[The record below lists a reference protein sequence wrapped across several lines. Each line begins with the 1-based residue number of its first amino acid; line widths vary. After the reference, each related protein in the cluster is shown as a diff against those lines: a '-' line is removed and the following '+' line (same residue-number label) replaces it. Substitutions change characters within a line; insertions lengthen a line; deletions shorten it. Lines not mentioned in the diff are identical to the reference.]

1 VTSPR
6 EHSQWAKRPLG
17 GSLDGMDETTTA
29 ALPPEPRRVVR
40 IQEGRVLGGVCAGLG
55 RYFNLDPI
63 IFRIGAVVLTLAG
76 GAGVLAYLAAW
87 LLIPSEDAPGEPTA
101 GRNRWLVIAGV
112 VVLLFISGP
121 FLLGGGLLLAGLAIP
136 LAFLVAAGVLVW
148 WFVSGEGPA
157 GDAGQ
162 VARRAAL
169 GLGVLLVCGVIAFCG
184 AWAAAAGGETVVA
197 VAVIAAGA
205 AILIGAFVRP
215 MRWLVLPA
223 IALALSAG
231 AVSAADIDLDGGV
244 GDRDYSPSSA
254 ADLRDTYQLG
264 IGELVVD
271 LRNTDLPPGDV
282 RVGVDL
288 GVGDARIIVP
298 PDVCVATDASV
309 GVGDVQTLDHHNSGV
324 DVDVQ
329 DRPDAPPRTTRLLV
343 NADVGIGSLRIQ
355 HTDAG
360 FADGHFELEPPPV
373 PGSVRNAACAA

>member
-1 VTSPR
+1 MTSPR
-6 EHSQWAKRPLG
+6 EHSQWEKRFLG
-17 GSLDGMDETTTA
+17 GSLDGMDETTTQ
-29 ALPPEPRRVVR
+29 ALPPEPRRLVR
-40 IQEGRVLGGVCAGLG
+40 MQEGRVLGGVCAGLG

-87 LLIPSEDAPGEPTA
+87 LLIPSEDASGEPAA
-101 GRNRWLVIAGV
+101 GRNRWLVIGGV
-112 VVLLFISGP
+112 VVLLCLSWP
-121 FLLGGGLLLAGLAIP
+121 FLLGGGLIVAGLGIP
-136 LAFLVAAGVLVW
+136 LAFLVATGVLVW

-162 VARRAAL
+162 VARGAAL
-169 GLGVLLVCGVIAFCG
+169 GLGILLVCGVIAFGG

-197 VAVIAAGA
+197 IAVIAAGA

-215 MRWLVLPA
+215 VRLLVLPA

-254 ADLRDTYQLG
+254 ADLRDTFQLG
-264 IGELVVD
+264 MGELVID

-288 GVGDARIIVP
+288 GVGDARVIVP
-298 PDVCVATDASV
+298 SDVCVATDANV

-324 DVDVQ
+324 DVDVE

-343 NADVGIGSLRIQ
+343 KADIGVGSLRIQ

-360 FADGHFELEPPPV
+360 FADGHFELEPPPA
-373 PGSVRNAACAA
+373 PGSVQNSACAA

>member
-1 VTSPR
+1 VTSPG
-6 EHSQWAKRPLG
+6 EHSQWEKRFLG
-17 GSLDGMDETTTA
+17 GSLDGMDETTTQ
-29 ALPPEPRRVVR
+29 ALPPEPRRLVR

-87 LLIPSEDAPGEPTA
+87 LLIPAEDAPGEPAA

-112 VVLLFISGP
+112 VVLLCISWP
-121 FLLGGGLLLAGLAIP
+121 FLLGGGLVLAGVAIP
-136 LAFLVAAGVLVW
+136 LALLVAAGVLVW

-162 VARRAAL
+162 VAKRAAL
-169 GLGVLLVCGVIAFCG
+169 GLGILLVCGVIAFGG

-197 VAVIAAGA
+197 IAVIAAGA

-215 MRWLVLPA
+215 VRWLVLPA

-244 GDRDYSPSSA
+244 GDRDYSPSST

-282 RVGVDL
+282 PVGVDL
-288 GVGDARIIVP
+288 GVGDARVIVP
-298 PDVCVATDASV
+298 PDVCVATDANV
-309 GVGDVQTLDHHNSGV
+309 GIGDVQTLDHHNSGV
-324 DVDVQ
+324 DVDVE

-343 NADVGIGSLRIQ
+343 KADVGVGSLRIQ

-360 FADGHFELEPPPV
+360 FADGHFELDPPPV

>member
-1 VTSPR
+1 
-6 EHSQWAKRPLG
+6 
-17 GSLDGMDETTTA
+17 MDETTTA
-29 ALPPEPRRVVR
+29 ALPPEPRRLVR
-40 IQEGRVLGGVCAGLG
+40 IQEGRLLGGVCAGLG

-87 LLIPSEDAPGEPTA
+87 LLIPSEDAPGEPAA

-112 VVLLFISGP
+112 VVLLCISWP

-157 GDAGQ
+157 GEAGQ

-169 GLGVLLVCGVIAFCG
+169 GLGVLLVCGVIAFGG

-264 IGELVVD
+264 IG
-271 LRNTDLPPGDV
+271 
-282 RVGVDL
+282 
-288 GVGDARIIVP
+288 
-298 PDVCVATDASV
+298 
-309 GVGDVQTLDHHNSGV
+309 
-324 DVDVQ
+324 
-329 DRPDAPPRTTRLLV
+329 
-343 NADVGIGSLRIQ
+343 
-355 HTDAG
+355 
-360 FADGHFELEPPPV
+360 
-373 PGSVRNAACAA
+373 